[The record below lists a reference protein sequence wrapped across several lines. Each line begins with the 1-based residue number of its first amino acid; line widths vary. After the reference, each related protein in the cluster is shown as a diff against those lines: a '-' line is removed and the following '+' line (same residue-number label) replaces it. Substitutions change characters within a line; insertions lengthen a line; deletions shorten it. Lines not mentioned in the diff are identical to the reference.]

1 MLTLIRSDEM
11 NFNLFK
17 NENTKLVCL
26 TLLYISILFAL
37 FWIYAGGSV
46 ENNFIYNE
54 F

>member
-1 MLTLIRSDEM
+1 MFLLTKENMKLI
-11 NFNLFK
+11 F
-17 NENTKLVCL
+17 L
-26 TLLYISILFAL
+26 TLLYLIILFAL

>member
-1 MLTLIRSDEM
+1 MKETTKE
-11 NFNLFK
+11 NL
-17 NENTKLVCL
+17 KLVGL
-26 TLLYISILFAL
+26 TFLYLAILFAL

>member
-1 MLTLIRSDEM
+1 MKGTI
-11 NFNLFK
+11 
-17 NENTKLVCL
+17 NENTRLVLL
-26 TLLYISILFAL
+26 TLVYISILFML

>member
-1 MLTLIRSDEM
+1 M
-11 NFNLFK
+11 
-17 NENTKLVCL
+17 
-26 TLLYISILFAL
+26 L

>member
-1 MLTLIRSDEM
+1 MKDRMI
-11 NFNLFK
+11 
-17 NENTKLVCL
+17 NENLKLVLL
-26 TLLYISILFAL
+26 TLLYLSILFAL